1 MIYKKILL
9 VLSISIISLSLIS
22 CSKNDLS
29 IDATENSKS
38 IESNDLKEEENE
50 ETVSID
56 KQEVI
61 NKLCSDEFEG
71 RWIGSAGNELA
82 EEYINDLFGQIGLI
96 PIFNESYKE
105 EYTQEV
111 YKNYGLIAEDDYGEV
126 KTINNIVGKIE
137 GNSNN
142 AVIISAHFDH
152 IGIQD
157 GKIIRGAIDNA
168 SGVSVLLDLAE
179 ILNNKYSVNEPAFD
193 IIFCAF
199 NGEEC
204 GLTGSEKFIEDINGK
219 YDNLININIDSVGYK
234 DGGKVTFLDRNTDTS
249 LYEPMKEVIENNG
262 LEVELNTGLKGTAD
276 SVEFDRAGISA
287 ICIIDENV
295 KEVIHTENDTPE
307 LIDYDRLDKVVKSVD
322 DFVSSFKFNKYLY
335 S

>member
-111 YKNYGLIAEDDYGEV
+111 YKNYGLIAEYDYGEV

-322 DFVSSFKFNKYLY
+322 DFVSSFKFN
-335 S
+335 

>member
-276 SVEFDRAGISA
+276 SVEFDRAGIPA

-295 KEVIHTENDTPE
+295 KEVIHTENDVPE
-307 LIDYDRLDKVVKSVD
+307 LIDYERLDKIVKSVY
-322 DFVSSFKFNKYLY
+322 DFVSSYEFN
-335 S
+335 

>member
-142 AVIISAHFDH
+142 AVVISAHFDH

-322 DFVSSFKFNKYLY
+322 DFVSSFKFN
-335 S
+335 

>member
-61 NKLCSDEFEG
+61 NKLCSYEFEG

-152 IGIQD
+152 IGILD

-322 DFVSSFKFNKYLY
+322 DFVSSFKFN
-335 S
+335 

>member
-61 NKLCSDEFEG
+61 NKLCSYEFEG

-168 SGVSVLLDLAE
+168 SGVAVLLDLAE

-322 DFVSSFKFNKYLY
+322 DFVSSFTFN
-335 S
+335 

>member
-61 NKLCSDEFEG
+61 NKLCSYEFEG

-322 DFVSSFKFNKYLY
+322 DFVSSFKFN
-335 S
+335 

>member
-322 DFVSSFKFNKYLY
+322 DFVSSFKFN
-335 S
+335 

>member
-1 MIYKKILL
+1 M
-9 VLSISIISLSLIS
+9 
-22 CSKNDLS
+22 
-29 IDATENSKS
+29 
-38 IESNDLKEEENE
+38 
-50 ETVSID
+50 
-56 KQEVI
+56 
-61 NKLCSDEFEG
+61 
-71 RWIGSAGNELA
+71 
-82 EEYINDLFGQIGLI
+82 
-96 PIFNESYKE
+96 
-105 EYTQEV
+105 
-111 YKNYGLIAEDDYGEV
+111 IAEDDYGEV

-322 DFVSSFKFNKYLY
+322 DFVSSFKFN
-335 S
+335 